1 MAYYS
6 EKETSNPFL
15 PKLQEK
21 WNSLV
26 KFEGDSIIEKIVR
39 SISEFIVLC
48 LLVLLLPVG
57 IIISIYNS
65 FYNLQ
70 KKSYDSIRYES
81 DSHSKFADSVEY
93 GIYLLL
99 SLPFLLLLLPYWILA
114 AIIPWFARHKVVTTI
129 LFLLFFAIVYYK
141 DEVYYIINCFLGMIF
156 NH

>member
-21 WNSLV
+21 WDDLV
-26 KFEGDSIIEKIVR
+26 EFEGDSIIEKIVR
-39 SISEFIVLC
+39 GVSEFIVLC

-57 IIISIYNS
+57 VIISIYNS

-70 KKSYDSIRYES
+70 KKAYDSIRYES
-81 DSHSKFADSVEY
+81 DSHSQFADSVEY

-99 SLPFLLLLLPYWILA
+99 SLPFLLLLLPYWVFA
-114 AIIPWFARHKVVTTI
+114 AIILWLAKHKVVVMI
-129 LFLLFFAIVYYK
+129 LIVLFIAGFYFK
-141 DEVYYIINCFLGMIF
+141 DEIIWLIQSI
-156 NH
+156 

>member
-21 WNSLV
+21 WDDLV
-26 KFEGDSIIEKIVR
+26 EFEGDSIIEKIVR
-39 SISEFIVLC
+39 GVSEFIVLC

-57 IIISIYNS
+57 VIISIYNS

-70 KKSYDSIRYES
+70 KKAYDSIRYES
-81 DSHSKFADSVEY
+81 DSHSQFANSVEY

-99 SLPFLLLLLPYWILA
+99 SLPFLLLLLPYWIFA
-114 AIIPWFARHKVVTTI
+114 AIVPWFAKHKVVTTI
-129 LFLLFFAIVYYK
+129 LLLLILVIIYYK
-141 DEVYYIINCFLGMIF
+141 NEIYYQINYFLGMI
-156 NH
+156 

>member
-1 MAYYS
+1 MAYCS

-21 WNSLV
+21 WNDLV
-26 KFEGDSIIEKIVR
+26 RLEGDSIIEKIVR
-39 SISEFIVLC
+39 CISEFIVLC

-57 IIISIYNS
+57 VIISIYNS

-81 DSHSKFADSVEY
+81 DSHSQFADSVEY

-99 SLPFLLLLLPYWILA
+99 SLPFLLLLLPYRLLA
-114 AIIPWFARHKVVTTI
+114 VITPWFARHKVVITI
-129 LFLLFFAIVYYK
+129 LFLLFLAIIYYK
-141 DEVYYIINCFLGMIF
+141 DEVCYLINYLLGMI
-156 NH
+156 